1 MLHYRCYFRASHY
14 EDSMLQI
21 YNTLSR
27 QKEVFTPITPGKVGL
42 YVCGITIYDYC
53 HVGHARTYVA
63 FDVINRYL
71 RFSGYDVT
79 YVRNITDVDDKIIK
93 RAAENG
99 ESCDALT
106 ARFTQAMHADF
117 DALGLLPADIE
128 PTVTGHMQEI
138 ILMVQQLLDKG
149 YAYIAKDGDVLF
161 DVSKYEAY
169 GELSQQNLEMLQA
182 GARVEVSD
190 SKDDPLD
197 FVLWKMA
204 KPGEP
209 YWQSPWGNGRPGWHI
224 ECSAMSAKH
233 LGAHFDIHG
242 GGSDLQ
248 FPHHENE
255 IAQSTCA
262 HGHKYVNT
270 WIHTGMVQVDKEKM
284 SKSLGN
290 FFTVKEVLAQYN
302 AEAVRYFLLSSQYRS
317 QLNYSKE
324 NLEQAHAALGRLYN
338 ALRDITP
345 ATQVDLNNDYVARFK
360 AAMDDDFNTPEAL
373 PVLFELAREVNRFK
387 TTEPA
392 KAAELAAVLQTLA
405 GVLGI
410 LQRDAEAFLKS
421 GASDDEVGQIEALIA
436 KRNTA
441 RAAKDWAAADAARA
455 ELSAL
460 GIILEDKNGV
470 TNWRKA

>member
-1 MLHYRCYFRASHY
+1 
-14 EDSMLQI
+14 MLQI

-71 RFSGYDVT
+71 RFCGYDVT

-117 DALGLLPADIE
+117 NALGLLPADIE
-128 PTVTGHMQEI
+128 PTVTGHMQDI

-161 DVSKYEAY
+161 DVSKYDAY
-169 GELSQQNLEMLQA
+169 GALSQQNLEMLQA

-197 FVLWKMA
+197 FVLWKTA

-345 ATQVDLNNDYVARFK
+345 ATQVDLKNDYVARFK

-387 TTEPA
+387 ATEPA

-410 LQRDAEAFLKS
+410 LQGDAEAFLKS

-436 KRNTA
+436 KRNAA

-455 ELSAL
+455 ELTAL
-460 GIILEDKNGV
+460 GIVLEDKNGV
-470 TNWRKA
+470 TSWRKA

>member
-1 MLHYRCYFRASHY
+1 
-14 EDSMLQI
+14 MLQI

-71 RFSGYDVT
+71 RFCGYDVT

-99 ESCDALT
+99 ESCYALT

-117 DALGLLPADIE
+117 NALGLLPADIE

-161 DVSKYEAY
+161 DVSKYDAY
-169 GELSQQNLEMLQA
+169 GALSQQNLEMLQV

-197 FVLWKMA
+197 FVLWKTA

-338 ALRDITP
+338 ALRDVTP
-345 ATQVDLNNDYVARFK
+345 ATQVDLKNDYVARFK

-387 TTEPA
+387 ATEPA

-410 LQRDAEAFLKS
+410 LQGDAEAFLKS

-436 KRNTA
+436 KRNAA

-455 ELSAL
+455 ELTAL
-460 GIILEDKNGV
+460 GIVLEDKNGV
-470 TNWRKA
+470 TSWRKA

>member
-1 MLHYRCYFRASHY
+1 MLH
-14 EDSMLQI
+14 I

-27 QKEVFTPITPGKVGL
+27 KKELFTPITPGKAGL

-71 RFSGYDVT
+71 RFLGYDVT

-93 RAAENG
+93 RAAENN

-106 ARFTQAMHADF
+106 ERFTQAMHADF
-117 DALGLLPADIE
+117 TALGLLPADIE
-128 PTVTGHMQEI
+128 PRVTTHMAEI
-138 ILMVQQLLDKG
+138 IQMIEQLIAKG
-149 YAYIAKDGDVLF
+149 YAYVANDGDVLF

-169 GELSQQNLEMLQA
+169 GELSQQNLEMLQS
-182 GARVEVSD
+182 GSRVEVAD
-190 SKDDPLD
+190 NKDDPLD
-197 FVLWKMA
+197 FVLWKAA

-209 YWQSPWGNGRPGWHI
+209 FWQSPWGNGRPGWHI

-233 LGAHFDIHG
+233 LGEHFDIHG

-290 FFTVKEVLAQYN
+290 FFTVKDVLAQYN
-302 AEAVRYFLLSSQYRS
+302 AEAVRYFLLSSHYRS
-317 QLNYSKE
+317 QLNYSAE
-324 NLEQAHAALGRLYN
+324 NLQQAHAALGRLYT
-338 ALRDITP
+338 ALRNVTP
-345 ATQVDLNNDYVARFK
+345 SHSVDLNSPYIVRFK

-387 TTEPA
+387 ETEPA
-392 KAAELAAVLQTLA
+392 KAAELAGVLSLLA
-405 GVLGI
+405 GVLGL
-410 LQRDAEAFLKS
+410 LQGDAEAFLQS
-421 GASDDEVGQIEALIA
+421 GASDDDVAEIEALIA
-436 KRNTA
+436 KRNEA
-441 RAAKDWAAADAARA
+441 RANKDWAAADAARD
-455 ELSAL
+455 AL
-460 GIILEDKNGV
+460 TAKGIIVEDKNGV
-470 TNWRKA
+470 TSWRKG

>member
-1 MLHYRCYFRASHY
+1 
-14 EDSMLQI
+14 MLQI
-21 YNTLSR
+21 YNTLNR
-27 QKEVFTPITPGKVGL
+27 QKEVFTPIVPGKVGL
-42 YVCGITIYDYC
+42 YVCGITIYDHC

-63 FDVINRYL
+63 FDIINRYL
-71 RFSGYDVT
+71 RFSGFDVT

-93 RAAENG
+93 RAAENN

-106 ARFTQAMHADF
+106 ARFTEAMHADF
-117 DALGLLPADIE
+117 NALGLLPADIE
-128 PTVTGHMQEI
+128 PRVTTHMAEI
-138 ILMVQQLLDKG
+138 ITLIQTLLEKG
-149 YAYIAKDGDVLF
+149 YAYQAADGDVLF

-169 GELSQQNLEMLQA
+169 GALSQQNLEMLQS
-182 GARVEVSD
+182 GARVEVAD
-190 SKDDPLD
+190 NKDDPLD
-197 FVLWKMA
+197 FVLWKTA

-209 YWQSPWGNGRPGWHI
+209 FWASPWGNGRPGWHI

-233 LGAHFDIHG
+233 LGEHFDIHG

-290 FFTVKEVLAQYN
+290 FFTVKDVLAEYN
-302 AEAVRYFLLSSQYRS
+302 AEAVRYFLLSSHYRS

-324 NLEQAHAALGRLYN
+324 NLEQAHAALGRLYT
-338 ALRDITP
+338 ALRNVTP
-345 ATQVDLNNDYVARFK
+345 SHSIDLNSPYIVRFK

-387 TTEPA
+387 ETEPA
-392 KAAELAAVLQTLA
+392 KAAELAGLLSLLA
-405 GVLGI
+405 GVLGL
-410 LQRDAEAFLKS
+410 LQGDAESFLQS
-421 GASDDEVGQIEALIA
+421 GASVDDVAEIEALIA
-436 KRNTA
+436 KRNAA
-441 RAAKDWAAADAARA
+441 RAAKDWPAADAARA
-455 ELSAL
+455 ELTAK
-460 GIILEDKNGV
+460 GIIVEDKNGV
-470 TNWRKA
+470 TSWRKA

>member
-1 MLHYRCYFRASHY
+1 MLH
-14 EDSMLQI
+14 I

-27 QKEVFTPITPGKVGL
+27 KKELFTPIEPGKAGL

-71 RFSGYDVT
+71 RFLGLDVT

-93 RAAENG
+93 RAAENN

-106 ARFTQAMHADF
+106 ARFTNAMHADF
-117 DALGLLPADIE
+117 TALGLLPADIE
-128 PTVTGHMQEI
+128 PRVTTHMAEI
-138 ILMVQQLLDKG
+138 IQMIEQLIAKG
-149 YAYIAKDGDVLF
+149 YAYVAADGDVLF

-169 GELSQQNLEMLQA
+169 GELSQQNLEMLQS
-182 GARVEVSD
+182 GSRVEVAD
-190 SKDDPLD
+190 NKDDPLD
-197 FVLWKMA
+197 FVLWKGA

-209 YWQSPWGNGRPGWHI
+209 FWQSPWGNGRPGWHI

-233 LGAHFDIHG
+233 LGQHFDIHG

-290 FFTVKEVLAQYN
+290 FFTVKDVLAEYN
-302 AEAVRYFLLSSQYRS
+302 AEAVRYFLLSSHYRS
-317 QLNYSKE
+317 QLNYSAE
-324 NLEQAHAALGRLYN
+324 NLTQAHAALGRLYT
-338 ALRDITP
+338 ALRNVTP
-345 ATQVDLNNDYVARFK
+345 SHSIDLNSPYIVRFK

-387 TTEPA
+387 ETEPV
-392 KAAELAAVLQTLA
+392 KAAELAGLLSLLA
-405 GVLGI
+405 GVLGL
-410 LQRDAEAFLKS
+410 LQGDAEQFLQS
-421 GASDDEVGQIEALIA
+421 GASDDDVAEIEALIA
-436 KRNTA
+436 QRNTA
-441 RAAKDWAAADAARA
+441 RANKDWAAADAARD
-455 ELSAL
+455 AL
-460 GIILEDKNGV
+460 TAKGIIVEDKNGV
-470 TNWRKA
+470 TSWRKG

>member
-1 MLHYRCYFRASHY
+1 
-14 EDSMLQI
+14 MLQI
-21 YNTLSR
+21 FNTLSR
-27 QKEVFTPITPGKVGL
+27 KKEVFTPIQPGKVGL

-53 HVGHARTYVA
+53 HIGHARTYVA

-71 RFSGYDVT
+71 RFCGYDVT

-93 RAAENG
+93 RAAENN

-106 ARFTQAMHADF
+106 ARFTTAMHQDF
-117 DALGLLPADIE
+117 AALGLLPADIE
-128 PTVTGHMQEI
+128 PRVTTHIADI
-138 ILMVQQLLDKG
+138 IQLIQQLVDKN
-149 YAYIAKDGDVLF
+149 YAYQASDGDVLF

-169 GELSQQNLEMLQA
+169 GELSQQNLDMLQA
-182 GARVEVSD
+182 GARVEVAQ

-197 FVLWKMA
+197 FVLWKSA

-209 YWQSPWGNGRPGWHI
+209 FWPSPWGNGRPGWHI
-224 ECSAMSAKH
+224 ECSAMSARH
-233 LGAHFDIHG
+233 LGEHFDIHG

-290 FFTVKEVLAQYN
+290 FFTVKDVLAQYN
-302 AEAVRYFLLSSQYRS
+302 AESVRYFLLSSHYRS
-317 QLNYSKE
+317 QLNYSAE
-324 NLEQAHAALGRLYN
+324 NLEQAHAALGRLYT
-338 ALRDITP
+338 ALRNVIP
-345 ATQVDLNNDYVARFK
+345 AEQVDLNNQYVAQFK

-373 PVLFELAREVNRFK
+373 PVLFELAREVNRYK
-387 TTEPA
+387 ETEPA
-392 KAAELAAVLQTLA
+392 KAAELAGVLKQLA

-410 LQRDAEAFLKS
+410 LQGEAEVFLKS
-421 GASDDEVGQIEALIA
+421 GASDDEVAEIEALITE
-436 KRNTA
+436 RNTA
-441 RAAKDWAAADAARA
+441 RANKDWATADKARD
-455 ELSAL
+455 AL
-460 GIILEDKNGV
+460 TARGIIVEDKNGV
-470 TNWRKA
+470 TSWRKA